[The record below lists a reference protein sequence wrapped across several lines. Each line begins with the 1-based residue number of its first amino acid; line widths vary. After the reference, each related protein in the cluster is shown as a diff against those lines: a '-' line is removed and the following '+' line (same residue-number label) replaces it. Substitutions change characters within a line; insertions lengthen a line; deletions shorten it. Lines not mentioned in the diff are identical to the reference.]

1 MNDKDISRYCDVME
15 EVKRRTTVVQS
26 FLRGEWHSVYRATT
40 IESACLQIRKMLE
53 LIAMASLVVNRKEF
67 QRINVE
73 FAKCWNARLILQD
86 IERLNPDFY
95 PRPINDVNGKLVNIQ
110 SGFLTRKKFPKVYE
124 KCGAMLHAENPFGS
138 KCDYGYYEKSIGQWL
153 SEIMRLLNNHIIRLL
168 DDPNLYVVHMKEDRD
183 NKVHAYTFAPVE
195 TRKANND
202 LNPTDDP
209 RGRGPSSG

>member
-67 QRINVE
+67 QRVNAE

-95 PRPINDVNGKLVNIQ
+95 PRPINDVNGELVNVQ
-110 SGFLTRKKFPKVYE
+110 SGFLTRKKLPKVYE
-124 KCGAMLHAENPFGS
+124 
-138 KCDYGYYEKSIGQWL
+138 
-153 SEIMRLLNNHIIRLL
+153 
-168 DDPNLYVVHMKEDRD
+168 
-183 NKVHAYTFAPVE
+183 
-195 TRKANND
+195 
-202 LNPTDDP
+202 
-209 RGRGPSSG
+209 